1 MFYGL
6 PHNELNEIFD
16 MCSFYMSMSVVIF
29 IEVYLLKI
37 VESGLCLKYVLY
49 SALQYLPGGTSLPT
63 VQVVSEDAFCFLSL
77 LSVHIWGGR

>member
-6 PHNELNEIFD
+6 PRNELNEIFD
-16 MCSFYMSMSVVIF
+16 MCSFYMSVVIF

-37 VESGLCLKYVLY
+37 VESGLCLKYVLC

-77 LSVHIWGGR
+77 LSVHI